1 MTASTEDKKSMAKK
15 KTDDKDQDEE
25 DIDQLMDEIRKDIE
39 KIFRIF
45 DNQAT
50 LEAKSGIEIL

>member
-1 MTASTEDKKSMAKK
+1 MTLSTEDKKLMAKK

-25 DIDQLMDEIRKDIE
+25 DIDHLMDEIRKDIE
-39 KIFRIF
+39 KIFKIF

>member
-50 LEAKSGIEIL
+50 FTKIG